1 MGESLTR
8 SALGSASNSMSWL
21 SETLRCVLNPLRFSS
36 GYSGLLCSPQSY
48 SSADSGVRLSAIVV
62 HAALQSW
69 QQRIPDFFEAP
80 PLKVLHI
87 GGGQMGHSMV
97 TQCQCKPSIKDPPT
111 GKIFAPS

>member
-1 MGESLTR
+1 MGGTLTR
-8 SALGSASNSMSWL
+8 SAFGSASNSMSWL

-87 GGGQMGHSMV
+87 RGGKMGHTIV
-97 TQCQCKPSIKDPPT
+97 TQGQCKPSIKDPPT